1 MCPLPRAMISLE
13 DWAEMIYGGS
23 APSIHTL
30 RRWAREGRI
39 QPAPQKHGRMYFVR
53 QDATYL
59 DSRRLVSAVRAGRQ
73 PGLGSLIAKLTV
85 GSVR

>member
-1 MCPLPRAMISLE
+1 MSRTMMPLE
-13 DWAEMIYGGS
+13 HWAELIYGGS

-59 DSRRLVSAVRAGRQ
+59 DSRQLVRAARASRQ
-73 PGLGSLIAKLTV
+73 PSIESLMAKLAVSRV
-85 GSVR
+85 G

>member
-1 MCPLPRAMISLE
+1 MTITMMPLE
-13 DWAEMIYGGS
+13 HWAELIYGGS

-59 DSRRLVSAVRAGRQ
+59 DSRRLVRSARASRQ
-73 PGLGSLIAKLTV
+73 LSIESLMAKLTV
-85 GSVR
+85 GSVG

>member
-1 MCPLPRAMISLE
+1 MTRTMMPLE
-13 DWAEMIYGGS
+13 DWAELIYGGS

-59 DSRRLVSAVRAGRQ
+59 DSRRLVRAARAGRQ
-73 PGLGSLIAKLTV
+73 PCLESVMAKLAV
-85 GSVR
+85 SRAG